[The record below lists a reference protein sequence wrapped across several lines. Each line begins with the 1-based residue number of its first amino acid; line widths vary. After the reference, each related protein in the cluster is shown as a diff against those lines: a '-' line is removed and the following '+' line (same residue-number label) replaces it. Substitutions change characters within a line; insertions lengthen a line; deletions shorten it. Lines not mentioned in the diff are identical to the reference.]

1 MKYIVEKRDGTL
13 VDFQIEK
20 ISNVIKKAFGSLH
33 KEWDDSI
40 IELLA
45 LRVTADFEPKKQ
57 GNRIGVEQI
66 QDSVEKVLSE
76 SGYTEVS
83 KAYILYRKQR
93 ENVRKL
99 VEGIQDPDSL
109 ISSYLASSNA
119 GSSLSNPS
127 MEKYIISTLI
137 HHFWMDEIFDEEIRQ
152 ALKEK
157 KIAINHMDT
166 LKYEHLNFA
175 LSTISLPKD
184 PAEKIVRIFLLIGDL
199 QKYVSNRLTIIDDT
213 HQLEE
218 KEIDLVL
225 RAYDDVQIK
234 DKPIEP
240 DQSIMIHLYDAD
252 PKSIELAQRIGK
264 VRQEVLDQL
273 KQIGFFQ
280 CKECDLFFDKP
291 LESTICFDQ
300 EEIRPF
306 EKEQG
311 FRYIRKKVLDGDDL
325 FTQLDQE
332 VSKQVSLLFDDVE
345 YTASFADLSDG
356 AAIDMLEKT
365 IKKNYPFINSF
376 GIRPKT

>member
-1 MKYIVEKRDGTL
+1 MKYIVEKRDRTL

-99 VEGIQDPDSL
+99 VEGIQDPNSL

-119 GSSLSNPS
+119 GYPLSNPS
-127 MEKYIISTLI
+127 MEKYIVSTLI
-137 HHFWMDEIFDEEIRQ
+137 RHFWMDEIFDEEIRQ

-157 KIAINHMDT
+157 KIVIHHMDT
-166 LKYEHLNFA
+166 LKYEHVNFA
-175 LSTISLPKD
+175 LSTIRLPTD
-184 PAEKIVRIFLLIGDL
+184 PVEKIIRVFLLIDDL
-199 QKYVSNRLTIIDDT
+199 QKYFANRITLIDEN
-213 HQLEE
+213 HQLKE
-218 KEIDLVL
+218 KEIELVSGV
-225 RAYDDVQIK
+225 YNHVKIK
-234 DKPIEP
+234 EKAIEP
-240 DQSIMIHLYDAD
+240 NQNIMIHLYDAE
-252 PKSIELAQRIGK
+252 PKKIELAQRIGK
-264 VRQEVLDQL
+264 VFQEVLGQL
-273 KQIGFFQ
+273 EQIGFFQ
-280 CKECDLFFDKP
+280 CKECELLFDKSFK
-291 LESTICFDQ
+291 STICFDQ
-300 EEIRPF
+300 EEIIPF

-325 FTQLDQE
+325 FTQLDHE
-332 VSKQVSLLFDDVE
+332 VAQQVDFLFDYVE
-345 YTASFADLSDG
+345 YTAQFTDLSDTD
-356 AAIDMLEKT
+356 AIDTLQKI

-376 GIRPKT
+376 MIQPKI